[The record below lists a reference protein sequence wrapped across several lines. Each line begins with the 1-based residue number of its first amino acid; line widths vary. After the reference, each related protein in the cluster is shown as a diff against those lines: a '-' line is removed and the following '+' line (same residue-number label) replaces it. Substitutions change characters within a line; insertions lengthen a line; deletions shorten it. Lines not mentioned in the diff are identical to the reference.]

1 MKIIGPRAIVGH
13 RRQTRIERLHSAR
26 AEGENVDASPSETIN
41 GGRRAAKASARVVFE
56 TRKQKAGL
64 GAPAGTGAPL
74 EIQPC
79 GYGLRL
85 APKPRSARKSWLNAN
100 RHGSATC
107 PRSSKRP
114 RTSSSQWGTD
124 DTHRRSRPRS
134 RHPPRGKGRV
144 EHRNERGPTFR
155 FVVCRVLPGDI
166 ALRPCCDGRELGE
179 SSECVPSDEGVPRAR
194 NRNPISLCFVL

>member
-1 MKIIGPRAIVGH
+1 M
-13 RRQTRIERLHSAR
+13 
-26 AEGENVDASPSETIN
+26 ASTAPLRKLQN
-41 GGRRAAKASARVVFE
+41 GGRRASELRLGSSSE
-56 TRKQKAGL
+56 RERQKAGL

-74 EIQPC
+74 ETWPC

-85 APKPRSARKSWLNAN
+85 APKSRSARNSWLNAN

-107 PRSSKRP
+107 PRSSNVHA
-114 RTSSSQWGTD
+114 TSSSQWGTD

-134 RHPPRGKGRV
+134 RRPPRVKGRV
-144 EHRNERGPTFR
+144 EHRNARGPTFR

-179 SSECVPSDEGVPRAR
+179 ASDCVPSDEGVPRAR

>member
-1 MKIIGPRAIVGH
+1 MAIDDRRASNVSTLLAQKGK
-13 RRQTRIERLHSAR
+13 RRRLPFGNHQR
-26 AEGENVDASPSETIN
+26 
-41 GGRRAAKASARVVFE
+41 GRRAAKASARVVFE
-56 TRKQKAGL
+56 TRKAEGWSW
-64 GAPAGTGAPL
+64 
-74 EIQPC
+74 
-79 GYGLRL
+79 
-85 APKPRSARKSWLNAN
+85 SARGN
-100 RHGSATC
+100 GSSTRDPALRVRASVGTETTIRSQILAERKP
-107 PRSSKRP
+107 PRKRDLPEKLETSTRP
-114 RTSSSQWGTD
+114 RALSMGLD